1 MKIWR
6 VRDIMTT
13 GVVSVEEHASY
24 RDVLDLLAE
33 HRISGVPVVD
43 YFGHVTGVVSES
55 DLMHRVDGD
64 EPASGRR
71 LFRGRRSRQI
81 SAKITASMAGELMNA
96 PAVTVLAD
104 TPLGEAARLLESEGI
119 KRLPVTD
126 ELGRLVGIV
135 TRGDVLRVFLRGD
148 DQIRADVVDDVLD
161 RVLTVEPGTVRVTVD
176 RGVVD
181 LAGRM
186 DRRTDTQLAV
196 QLVRTVPGVVDVV
209 NRLTFEF
216 DDTSL
221 TRTRDSGHPF
231 AADPFT
237 PTVVSR

>member
-1 MKIWR
+1 
-6 VRDIMTT
+6 
-13 GVVSVEEHASY
+13 
-24 RDVLDLLAE
+24 
-33 HRISGVPVVD
+33 VPVVD

-64 EPASGRR
+64 ERASGRR

-81 SAKITASMAGELMNA
+81 SAKITATAAGELMNA
-96 PAVTVLAD
+96 PAVTVLPD
-104 TPLGEAARLLESEGI
+104 TPLGEAARLMESEGI

-148 DQIRADVVDDVLD
+148 NQIRADVVHDVLD
-161 RVLTVEPGTVRVTVD
+161 RVLIVEPGTVRVTVT

-196 QLVRTVPGVVDVV
+196 RLVRTVPGVVDVV
-209 NRLTFEF
+209 DRLTFEF

-221 TRTRDSGHPF
+221 TRTHDSGHPF
-231 AADPFT
+231 AADSFT
-237 PTVVSR
+237 PTVVRR

>member
-1 MKIWR
+1 MKLWR

-13 GVVSVEEHASY
+13 TVVSVEEHATY
-24 RDVLDLLAE
+24 RDVVDLLAE
-33 HRISGVPVVD
+33 HHISGVPVVD

-55 DLMHRVDGD
+55 DLLHRVDAD
-64 EPASGRR
+64 RSASGRR
-71 LFRGRRSRQI
+71 LFRGRRGRQA
-81 SAKITASMAGELMNA
+81 SAKITASVAGELMNA
-96 PAVTVLAD
+96 PAVTVQAE
-104 TPLGEAARLLESEGI
+104 TPLGDAARLMESEGI

-126 ELGRLVGIV
+126 DLGRLVGIV

-161 RVLTVEPGTVRVTVD
+161 RVLVVEPGTVRVAVT

-181 LAGRM
+181 LEGRL

-196 QLVRTVPGVVDVV
+196 RLVRAVPGVVDVV
-209 NRLTFEF
+209 DRLTFEF

-221 TRTRDSGHPF
+221 VRTRDSGHPF
-231 AADPFT
+231 AADAYT
-237 PTVVSR
+237 PMVVRR